1 MKRLALES
9 IVQNWF
15 WVVHEAVEKF
25 DKPEIEKL
33 YSFENGGR
41 EELIDFSKMI
51 NLLENLE
58 WEGMRF
64 ESDGSTYHC
73 CPHCGVRENTKHQPD
88 CILNNLLEKYL
99 IPGE

>member
-1 MKRLALES
+1 MKRLSLEK

-15 WVVHEAVEKF
+15 MVVHEAVEKF
-25 DKPEIEKL
+25 DKLEIEKL
-33 YSFENGGR
+33 YSFENGAR
-41 EELIDFSKMI
+41 EELIDFGTMI

-73 CPHCGVRENTKHQPD
+73 CPHCGARENTKHQEF
-88 CILNNLLEKYL
+88 CVLNNLLEKYL